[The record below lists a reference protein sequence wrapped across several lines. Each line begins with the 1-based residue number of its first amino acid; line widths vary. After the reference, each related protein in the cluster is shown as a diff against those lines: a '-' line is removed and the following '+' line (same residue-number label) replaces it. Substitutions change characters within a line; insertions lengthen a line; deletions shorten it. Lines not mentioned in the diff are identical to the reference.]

1 MEEVQALSQYP
12 VQPRKQNLIKI
23 IDHFV
28 ITNIFKEMIKE
39 VFKKLITDYKL
50 RPKTASNEDFRIR
63 GKGF

>member
-28 ITNIFKEMIKE
+28 ITNIFKEMIKV
-39 VFKKLITDYKL
+39 VFKKLITDL
-50 RPKTASNEDFRIR
+50 N
-63 GKGF
+63 